1 METIGLLSIT
11 PNELRDL
18 LRKVI
23 NESLDARLKNLLQE
37 SPAETDDQLL
47 TRRETAKL
55 LHVSLFTLRVWE
67 RRGVLRP
74 RRISRRV
81 LYMKAEVMEALKRIS
96 K

>member
-18 LRKVI
+18 MHKAVSDAL
-23 NESLDARLKNLLQE
+23 ESRFKNLSLE
-37 SPAETDDQLL
+37 PRSGPEEGLL
-47 TRRETAKL
+47 TRKETAKL
-55 LHVSLFTLRVWE
+55 LHVSLLTLRVWE

-81 LYMKAEVMEALKRIS
+81 LYLKTEVLEALKRIG

>member
-1 METIGLLSIT
+1 METIGLLSISL
-11 PNELRDL
+11 NELRKVVRD
-18 LRKVI
+18 VI
-23 NESLDARLKNLLQE
+23 NEAFDMRLKNLPQE
-37 SPAETDDQLL
+37 PQAESEDQLL
-47 TRRETAKL
+47 TRMETAKL

-81 LYMKAEVMEALKRIS
+81 LYLKADVMSALKRIG

>member
-11 PNELRDL
+11 LNELRDL
-18 LRKVI
+18 MHKAVTDVI
-23 NESLDARLKNLLQE
+23 DARLKNL
-37 SPAETDDQLL
+37 SPEPRAEPDDGLL
-47 TRRETAKL
+47 TRSETAKL

-81 LYMKAEVMEALKRIS
+81 LYMKAEVLEALKRIG